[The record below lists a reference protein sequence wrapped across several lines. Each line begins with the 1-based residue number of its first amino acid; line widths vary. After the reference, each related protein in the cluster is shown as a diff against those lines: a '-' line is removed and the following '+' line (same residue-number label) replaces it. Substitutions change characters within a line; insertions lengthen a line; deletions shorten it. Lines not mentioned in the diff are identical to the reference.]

1 MKHKAFL
8 SFSTE
13 DKPLV
18 DRFRE
23 QLENEVD
30 DLELLDYTMKESADI
45 GWKTKCEEIL
55 RDCAITICLIG
66 HNTHKSEPVEW
77 ELRKSIE
84 LGKAIIAVY
93 LEDTAVQLPKTLRDY
108 DIRPVNSDL
117 NEVMDKLR
125 DFAK

>member
-23 QLENEVD
+23 QLENDLD
-30 DLELLDYTMKESADI
+30 DLELLDYSIKGPFDFD
-45 GWKTKCEEIL
+45 WKIKCEEII
-55 RDCAITICLIG
+55 RDCGITICLIG
-66 HNTHKSEPVEW
+66 QNTYKSEPVEW

-93 LEDTAVQLPKTLRDY
+93 LEDTAVQLPKILRHY
-108 DIRPVNSDL
+108 DIRPIDSDP
-117 NEVMDKLR
+117 NKVMDKLR